1 MNKPSMKKQFF
12 FINALALITAGFLLV
27 WESPPESF
35 LRPQSGKVQTL
46 PSADSYMHEVTSYK
60 FADSG
65 AKQFTLNSDKASYY
79 NNKSLLIMD
88 SPTLQSTQTSKPET
102 IKIVAEKG
110 LLSTDSETLELIG
123 DVNAHWYTDEGK
135 KQLTAGK
142 ITYLITSD
150 TAQAEG
156 GFQLNTPQA
165 QLTGKTLSTDL
176 QNGTTTI
183 TSRVRA
189 IYEPH

>member
-1 MNKPSMKKQFF
+1 MRTV
-12 FINALALITAGFLLV
+12 ICT
-27 WESPPESF
+27 
-35 LRPQSGKVQTL
+35 
-46 PSADSYMHEVTSYK
+46 EVTSFK

-183 TSRVRA
+183 TSRVR
-189 IYEPH
+189 YL

>member
-1 MNKPSMKKQFF
+1 MNKQFF
-12 FINALALITAGFLLV
+12 FINALALITAGFNLLV
-27 WESPPESF
+27 WENPPESF
-35 LRPQSGKVQTL
+35 RPQSGKIETL
-46 PSADSYMHEVTSYK
+46 PSADSYMHEVTSFK

-88 SPTLQSTQTSKPET
+88 SLRLQSTQTSKPET

-123 DVNAHWYTDEGK
+123 DVIAHWNTDEGK

-156 GFQLNTPQA
+156 IFN
-165 QLTGKTLSTDL
+165 
-176 QNGTTTI
+176 
-183 TSRVRA
+183 
-189 IYEPH
+189 